1 MLNDPTVQWIFGSG
15 IAALGL
21 IVGIIWKIVDR
32 ATSQMQQTMEKHL
45 SDEAGSLSAIRH
57 LGEELKT
64 ANVALRERMTSIEA
78 KQAAMPSV
86 SAITQLVVE
95 NTKLGG
101 EIQRL
106 AEALSGLRSLV
117 DRISRVSE
125 RQEEFLLTKGGRG
138 G

>member
-1 MLNDPTVQWIFGSG
+1 MLTDPTVQWMFGLG
-15 IAALGL
+15 VAALTVV
-21 IVGIIWKIVDR
+21 IGIIWKIVDR
-32 ATSQMQQTMEKHL
+32 ATAQMQTTMERHL

-64 ANVALRERMTSIEA
+64 ANVALRERMTAIEA
-78 KQAAMPSV
+78 KQAAMPSIT
-86 SAITQLVVE
+86 AITQLVVE

-125 RQEEFLLTKGGRG
+125 RQEDFLMNKGRG